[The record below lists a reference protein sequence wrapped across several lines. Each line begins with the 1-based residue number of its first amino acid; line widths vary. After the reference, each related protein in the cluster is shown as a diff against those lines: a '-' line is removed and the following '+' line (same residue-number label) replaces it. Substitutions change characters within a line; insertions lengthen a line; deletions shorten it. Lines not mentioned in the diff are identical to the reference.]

1 MHFSKNS
8 PVLSS
13 SELQYAMV
21 KVHVETEDKLLLKD
35 LLFKIQDSCLESNSV
50 LQWVCEKVC
59 IGSNQTST
67 TDTTE
72 FALKAA

>member
-50 LQWVCEKVC
+50 LQ
-59 IGSNQTST
+59 
-67 TDTTE
+67 
-72 FALKAA
+72 